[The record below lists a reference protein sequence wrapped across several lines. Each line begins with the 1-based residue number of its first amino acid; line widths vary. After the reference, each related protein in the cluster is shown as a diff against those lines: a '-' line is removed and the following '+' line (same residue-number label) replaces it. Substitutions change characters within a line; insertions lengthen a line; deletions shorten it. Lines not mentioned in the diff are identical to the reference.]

1 MQDERP
7 RFDRDTEPARLA
19 VDRLIHP
26 VESEPHKPSAL
37 ATAQVVA
44 LGFARVGGE
53 VAGLAIAELEPVHEP
68 VAVKQLE
75 RLVDA
80 RPRDVS

>member
-7 RFDRDTEPARLA
+7 GFDRDTQPARLA
-19 VDRLIHP
+19 ADRLIHH
-26 VESEPHKPSAL
+26 VESEPQEPSAL
-37 ATAQVVA
+37 AAAQVVA
-44 LGFARVGGE
+44 LGFARVGRD
-53 VAGLAIAELEPVHEP
+53 VAGLAVAELEAVHEP

-80 RPRDVS
+80 RPSDVS